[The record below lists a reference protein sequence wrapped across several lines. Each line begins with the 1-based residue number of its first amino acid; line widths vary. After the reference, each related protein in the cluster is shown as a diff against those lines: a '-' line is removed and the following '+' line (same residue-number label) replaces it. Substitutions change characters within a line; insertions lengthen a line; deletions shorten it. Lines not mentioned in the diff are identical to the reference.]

1 VGDCNPKSDL
11 RLHAAGDL
19 RHWNDI
25 VEDAFAHSVVD
36 APRDN
41 FDAELWRSEI
51 GDINLIRIR
60 AQPSRVSRWLHG
72 GPSRASGKVL
82 LHLQADGV
90 SINEQQHRQS
100 RLNTGDAVLC
110 AADSSYSVDF
120 LTPYEMFV
128 VELPLPMIV
137 GRLPDFDLDAMA
149 GQKVDMRRSQLLLA
163 FLKTAWSQR
172 ECLADDPDWRD
183 CVSRTSTDLL
193 LRAISQSGHVGV
205 TTGGSELR
213 RAVVNFILNNLT
225 DPELRTSTIAQA
237 MGVSARSVQNVFE
250 RLATTTSGFILD
262 RRLDTAAQA
271 LARGLPAQ
279 TITNLAFECGFSDSA
294 YFSRCFRH
302 RYGASPREYLRGRG
316 AKS

>member
-1 VGDCNPKSDL
+1 VLNCRPENDL
-11 RLHAAGDL
+11 RLRATGDL
-19 RHWNDI
+19 QHWNDI
-25 VEDAFAHSVVD
+25 VGDAFAHCVVD

-51 GDINLIRIR
+51 GDINLVRIR
-60 AQPSRVSRWLHG
+60 AQASRVSRWLHG
-72 GPSRASGKVL
+72 GPSQSSGKVL
-82 LHLQADGV
+82 LHLQAEGV
-90 SINEQQHRQS
+90 SINEQGRLQS
-100 RLNTGDAVLC
+100 RVDSGEAVLC

-120 LTPYEMFV
+120 LTSYEMFV
-128 VELPLPMIV
+128 VELPLPLIV
-137 GRLPDFDLDAMA
+137 GRLPDFDLEAMA
-149 GQKVDMRRSQLLLA
+149 GHKVDMRRSQLLLA

-183 CVSRTSTDLL
+183 CVSRTSVDLA
-193 LRAISQSGHVGV
+193 LRAISQSGHIGAS
-205 TTGGSELR
+205 TGGNELR
-213 RAVVNFILNNLT
+213 RAVLNFILQNLT
-225 DPELRTSTIAQA
+225 DPDLRTSTIAQA

-271 LARGLPAQ
+271 LAQGLPGR

-316 AKS
+316 ARI

>member
-1 VGDCNPKSDL
+1 L
-11 RLHAAGDL
+11 RAAGDL

-25 VEDAFAHSVVD
+25 VGDAFDHCVVD

-41 FDAELWRSEI
+41 FDAELWRSVI
-51 GDINLIRIR
+51 GDITLVRIR
-60 AQPSRVSRWLHG
+60 AQASRVSRWLHG
-72 GPSRASGKVL
+72 GPSQATGTVL
-82 LHLQADGV
+82 LHLQAEGI
-90 SINEQQHRQS
+90 SINEQVHRQS
-100 RLNTGDAVLC
+100 RVDRGEAVLC
-110 AADSSYSVDF
+110 AADSTYSVDF

-128 VELPLPMIV
+128 VELPLSTIV
-137 GRLPDFDLDAMA
+137 GRLPEFDLDAMA

-183 CVSRTSTDLL
+183 CVSRTSMDLL
-193 LRAISQSGHVGV
+193 IRAISQSGHVGAAK
-205 TTGGSELR
+205 GSTELR
-213 RAVVNFILNNLT
+213 RAVLNFILQNLG

-262 RRLDTAAQA
+262 RRLDIAAEA
-271 LARGLPAQ
+271 LAHGLTGR

-302 RYGASPREYLRGRG
+302 RFGASPREYLRGRG
-316 AKS
+316 AKG